1 MLFFVNPGGSR
12 KRRAARVARAR
23 LDKRRK
29 RRKVQGEPSRNA
41 QSSEQP
47 TMRRRRNSKGRFVKA
62 SNPARRRRRRRNP
75 SRSVARLSANPAR
88 RRRRRRRN
96 PGAFARIRRANP
108 RHHRRRRRRN
118 PSMGGLVGNI
128 VQDLKNGAGVVLG
141 QVAVRKI
148 RGAVTGML
156 PAATQTT
163 VATGAGHVA
172 LSLAAAITASVA
184 ARKFAPGYAR
194 YVAAGAMSE
203 VLNGVLATTPIAPF
217 LSAFPRR
224 VPVRVPARGV
234 NAWPAAPAMPTA
246 LPAGRVGARSGFAA
260 WPVQA
265 GPTMMHSA
273 GI

>member
-1 MLFFVNPGGSR
+1 M
-12 KRRAARVARAR
+12 A
-23 LDKRRK
+23 
-29 RRKVQGEPSRNA
+29 
-41 QSSEQP
+41 
-47 TMRRRRNSKGRFVKA
+47 RRRRNSKGRFVKA

-75 SRSVARLSANPAR
+75 SRAVAVRSANPAT

-118 PSMGGLVGNI
+118 PGMGGLVGNI

-224 VPVRVPARGV
+224 VPVRMPAGRNGV
-234 NAWPAAPAMPTA
+234 NAWPAAPSMPAA
-246 LPAGRVGARSGFAA
+246 LPGGRVGARSGFAA